1 MPRHSRKRNGEL
13 RLFLAIYPPE
23 SVVGLLLK
31 KLRSLDGLPPYRE
44 TIPQQVHLTLHFMGN
59 VHPRDIDQVIESIDR
74 AKKGIYQFEMDVE
87 RLIAYPRQKHDT
99 HRPSLSSHPPTAP
112 TARTHRAVLPRL
124 LVAEMNQPGYLLEL
138 HHRLVQRLS
147 IHPRPHSNDR
157 YSPHL
162 TLCRFRPFRMSE
174 YPIADHDWIHGGV
187 DLDHDDGDAPLSF
200 TVDGFS
206 LMKSTLNRNGAIHER
221 IADWPLIEQ
230 N

>member
-1 MPRHSRKRNGEL
+1 MPSHSRKQNGEL

-23 SVVGLLLK
+23 SIVQILME

-74 AKKGIYQFEMDVE
+74 AKKGIYQFRMEVE
-87 RLIAYPRQKHDT
+87 RLIAYPRQKHGI
-99 HRPSLSSHPPTAP
+99 HQSSPHPHPPTA
-112 TARTHRAVLPRL
+112 RTRRPALPRL
-124 LVAEMNQPGYLLEL
+124 LVAEMDRPKYLLEL
-138 HHRLVQRLS
+138 HHRLVQRLAK
-147 IHPRPHSNDR
+147 HPRPESNDR

-162 TLCRFRPFRMSE
+162 TLCRFRPFRLSE
-174 YPIADHDWIHGGV
+174 YPIADHVWVHGGV
-187 DLDHDDGDAPLSF
+187 DLDRGNGDAPLSF
-200 TVDGFS
+200 TVDRFS
-206 LMKSTLNRNGAIHER
+206 LMKSTLNRRGATHER